1 MKSSFTI
8 GSLVNARHREWVVL
22 PGSTDEALLVRPLGG
37 TDAETTALLPSIESV
52 TSTQFSPPDP
62 TRPGDDRSCRLL
74 RDAVRLGFRSSAG
87 PFRSF
92 ARINVEPRPYQLVPL
107 LLALRLD
114 PVRILI
120 ADDVGIGKTVEAGL
134 IAREL
139 LDRGEV
145 ERMAVLCPPHLAEQ
159 WQRELHEKFHIE
171 ADLVLPSTVARLE
184 RPCNVGESL
193 FEYPGRRFFIV
204 STDFIK
210 SDRRREEFQRACPE
224 LVIIDEA
231 HTCVSATQ
239 GAHQR
244 YKLVSGLIER
254 KQSRHLILV
263 TATPHSGKE
272 EAFRDLLTLLNPEFQ
287 DLPADL
293 TGPQNEPNRRRVAAH
308 LVQRRRGDILQY
320 LDARTDFP
328 RRDVLRDV
336 TYKLSPEYKKLFE
349 KVLAYAREVV
359 RDPVQGNKHRQR
371 IRWWS
376 MLALLRSLASSPRA
390 AAQTLHTRSGT
401 AGTETEDQAN
411 EVGRQSLLDLSES
424 EAADGFDN
432 APGADS
438 GEEQAD
444 AEKVRRRLEEMSRE
458 AAKLE
463 GASDQKLQT
472 AVTFI
477 KKELLGAGFNPIIFC
492 RFIPTAEYVAEALR
506 KALPGDVEV
515 QAVTGTLPPE
525 ERELRVLEL
534 GKSKRRVLVATD
546 CLSEG
551 INLQE
556 HFNAVFHYDLAWNPT
571 RHEQREGRIDRYGQE
586 GVKDATGQRTVRTA
600 TYYGIDNHI
609 DGIVLRVLLKRH
621 KTIQGSLGVSVPV
634 PFDTEQIIEAIFEG
648 LLVKPGGEQA
658 ELFEEFFKP
667 KQMELDFKWKEAEE
681 RETRSRT
688 MFAQLSI
695 KVDEVARELGE
706 IRAAIGAGADVAAFT
721 REALSAYGSAVSR
734 KNGSLV
740 ADLMGTPRALQESLA
755 LERPELMAR
764 FEKPVGE
771 DEIYLTRTHPVVEG
785 LSSFVF
791 SHALDEASIE
801 GKPAARRCGV
811 IYTNSVQKKTTLLL
825 VRYRFQISSKKLDGS
840 ADSALAEDVGLLA
853 FEGHPSTPVWL
864 PDQRAVDILS
874 AKPGKNLGADRATN
888 FLERVI
894 PDLHLLTPHFDERA
908 ERLAEQLHA
917 SHIRVRPRTTRRSR
931 VEPYLPVDVLG
942 VYLYFPVQS

>member
-1 MKSSFTI
+1 MNFTI

-37 TDAETTALLPSIESV
+37 TEAETTALLPALESV
-52 TSTQFSPPDP
+52 VSTQFSPPDP

-107 LLALRLD
+107 LMALRLD

-120 ADDVGIGKTVEAGL
+120 ADDVGIGKTIEAGL

-159 WQRELHEKFHIE
+159 WQRELHEKFHVE

-184 RPCNVGESL
+184 RPCNIGESL

-231 HTCVSATQ
+231 HTCVSSTQ

-244 YKLVSGLIER
+244 YKLVRGLVER
-254 KQSRHLILV
+254 SDTRHIILV

-328 RRDVLRDV
+328 RRDVLKDV
-336 TYKLSPEYKKLFE
+336 TYKLSPEYKRLFDR
-349 KVLAYAREVV
+349 VLSYAREVV
-359 RDPVQGNKHRQR
+359 HDPAQGTRHRQR

-401 AGTETEDQAN
+401 ADTETEEQAN
-411 EVGRQSLLDLSES
+411 EVGKQSLFDLSES

-432 APGADS
+432 APGADA
-438 GEEQAD
+438 GEES
-444 AEKVRRRLEEMSRE
+444 AEEGKVRKRLEEMSRD

-463 GASDQKLQT
+463 GANDQKLQT
-472 AVTFI
+472 AIAFI

-506 KALPGDVEV
+506 KALPADIEV
-515 QAVTGTLPPE
+515 QAVTGALPPE

-534 GKSKRRVLVATD
+534 GKAKRRVLVATD

-556 HFNAVFHYDLAWNPT
+556 YFDAVFHYDLSWNPT
-571 RHEQREGRIDRYGQE
+571 RHEQREGRVDRYGQK
-586 GVKDATGQRTVRTA
+586 GVRDETGQGAIRTA
-600 TYYGIDNHI
+600 TYYGIDNYI
-609 DGIVLRVLLKRH
+609 DAIVVRVLLKRH
-621 KTIQGSLGVSVPV
+621 KTIQGTLGVSVPV
-634 PFDTEQIIEAIFEG
+634 PFNPDEVIEAVFEG
-648 LLVKPGGEQA
+648 LLLHEKQG
-658 ELFEEFFKP
+658 ELFEDFFQP
-667 KQMELDFKWKEAEE
+667 KQRELDFKWKEAED

-695 KVDEVARELGE
+695 KVEDVARELTE
-706 IRAAIGAGADVAAFT
+706 IRAAIGAGADVRSFM
-721 REALSAYGSAVSR
+721 REALSAYGSAVSQ
-734 KNGSLV
+734 KNGLLN
-740 ADLMGTPRALQESLA
+740 ADLMGTPRALQEALA
-755 LERPELMAR
+755 LEKMDLHAR
-764 FEKPVGE
+764 FEKPVDD
-771 DEIYLTRTHPVVEG
+771 DEVYLTRTHPIVEG
-785 LSSFVF
+785 LSAFVF

-801 GKPAARRCGV
+801 GKPAARRSGV
-811 IYTNSVQKKTTLLL
+811 IYTDQVQRKTTLLL
-825 VRYRFQISSKKLDGS
+825 VRYRFQISSRKPDGS
-840 ADSALAEDVGLLA
+840 PSSTLAEDIGLLA
-853 FEGHPSTPVWL
+853 FEGSPSSPVWI
-864 PDQRAVDILS
+864 PSERAVDILH
-874 AKPGKNLGADRATN
+874 AKPGKNIGADRATY

-894 PDLHLLTPHFDERA
+894 PDLPHLAPHFEERA
-908 ERLAEQLHA
+908 RQLAEQLHA
-917 SHIRVRPRTTRRSR
+917 SHTRVRPRTTRRYR

-942 VYLYFPVQS
+942 VYLYFPVQP